1 MATIKNSFL
10 NILIKTKKYN
20 YDLLKAIY
28 ISIHCISSS
37 VRTFGLL
44 WCMSWHNLWSLCDS
58 DRPLIQLHVPL
69 ILIVLHYDINQ
80 MMLLLYHNHIFLT
93 EPSMFNSDHWYI
105 LSRYNDM
112 GWIIKFDHDSPW
124 YACYVPMEYDMTK
137 ETLVRI

>member
-28 ISIHCISSS
+28 IYISKQCISSS
-37 VRTFGLL
+37 VRTFGLV

-69 ILIVLHYDINQ
+69 VLILLYYDINQ
-80 MMLLLYHNHIFLT
+80 MMLLQSHIFNWT
-93 EPSMFNSDHWYI
+93 
-105 LSRYNDM
+105 
-112 GWIIKFDHDSPW
+112 
-124 YACYVPMEYDMTK
+124 
-137 ETLVRI
+137 